1 VNKTIVGSD
10 RKLACVCQRID
21 RHLPETPLPRRQMS
35 AWLNADGLA
44 ATSIIDMNR
53 YAAIA
58 IADGKGR
65 IGEAGTR
72 DRGTNAVG

>member
-1 VNKTIVGSD
+1 
-10 RKLACVCQRID
+10 
-21 RHLPETPLPRRQMS
+21 MS
-35 AWLNADGLA
+35 AWLNADGFA